1 MSTQEII
8 AMLRDYAEYLEK
20 ANIDKKPRELM
31 RVAANRLEE
40 LNNAATDSD

>member
-1 MSTQEII
+1 MTTQEII

-20 ANIDKKPRELM
+20 ANIDEKPRELM

-40 LNNAATDSD
+40 LGHAATDTE